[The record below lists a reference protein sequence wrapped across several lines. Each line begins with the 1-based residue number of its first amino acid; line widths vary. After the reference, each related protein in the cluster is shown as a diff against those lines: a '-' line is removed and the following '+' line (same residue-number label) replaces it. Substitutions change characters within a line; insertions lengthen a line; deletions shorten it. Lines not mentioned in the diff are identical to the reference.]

1 MKTRFRLLLA
11 AALVVLTALTAS
23 TAQASRGV
31 SASATNITA
40 SGSLTMTG
48 GIVCNVTLNLT
59 LGSSTILKDTSARF
73 GGINAANS
81 SISGCTGILAA
92 RAPNNTGT
100 ILTGITTVYRS
111 FAGTLPNIS
120 RININAPGAGFL
132 LNTVAGSCLYG
143 GTLDGIS
150 FNVSGGAIST
160 VTFSGGTIPR
170 ISGGGLCPTSGGITG
185 NLTVT
190 GTAPTVTLV

>member
-11 AALVVLTALTAS
+11 TALVALTALTAS
-23 TAQASRGV
+23 TAQASNGV
-31 SASATNITA
+31 STSATDITA

-59 LGSSTILKDTSARF
+59 LGSSTIAKRAATF
-73 GGINAANS
+73 GGINAARS
-81 SISGCTGILAA
+81 TITGCTGILAA
-92 RAPNNTGT
+92 RSPNNTGT
-100 ILTGITTVYRS
+100 ILTGITTAYRS
-111 FAGTLPNIS
+111 FTGTLPNID

-170 ISGGGLCPTSGGITG
+170 VSGGGLCPTTGGITG
-185 NLTVT
+185 TLTVT